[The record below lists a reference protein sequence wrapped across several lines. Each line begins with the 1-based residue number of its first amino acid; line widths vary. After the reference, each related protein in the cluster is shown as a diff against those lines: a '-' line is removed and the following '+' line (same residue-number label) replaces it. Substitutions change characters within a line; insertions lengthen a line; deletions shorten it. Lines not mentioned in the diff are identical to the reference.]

1 MASMTSLEASVEAKL
16 STLQEQLP
24 QWRDQPFTIFRVP
37 AYVRAS
43 NPTAYEP
50 RMVSIG
56 PYYHGDVALRT
67 MEDYAP
73 TLEREE
79 RQSFQKHDQDPSSAG
94 QEHRRRA

>member
-1 MASMTSLEASVEAKL
+1 MEAKL
-16 STLQEQLP
+16 STLREQLP

-37 AYVRAS
+37 AYVRES

-50 RMVSIG
+50 RMVSIR
-56 PYYHGDVALRT
+56 A

-79 RQSFQKHDQDPSSAG
+79 RQSFQKHAI
-94 QEHRRRA
+94 HLFFI